1 MKSLS
6 RVWLLVTPWTAAYQA
21 PLSVGFSRQEYWS
34 GVPLPSPKL
43 FTVLF
48 LYFGWRVQLWSLTA
62 LAFWLIIFWCW
73 WLRASFLHLDWSC
86 VPSQFSPYNLMDY
99 SLTGSSVHGIFMAR
113 ILEWVAVP
121 SSRGSSQPRDPTCV
135 SCIAG
140 KFFTAELL
148 VKPRM
153 IVMVLKLVWH
163 VKLFNCQLLL
173 WNLFVQLIVNN
184 FKILYLDILV
194 DKVSSLC
201 FLLFGLF
208 YLGEFIYII
217 FSSPQSRHT
226 LKFLKNFLFQFAVSL
241 SLFRDSLVAQTV
253 KSLSQGSIPGS
264 GRSLGEGN
272 KNSLSILA
280 WKTPCMEEP
289 DGLQAIKVRHDWATS
304 LALCFC
310 FIQTINLKY
319 SSEVLVEIYKYYIW
333 GTVRTLKITSSK

>member
-1 MKSLS
+1 MFSLI
-6 RVWLLVTPWTAAYQA
+6 
-21 PLSVGFSRQEYWS
+21 
-34 GVPLPSPKL
+34 
-43 FTVLF
+43 
-48 LYFGWRVQLWSLTA
+48 
-62 LAFWLIIFWCW
+62 WLILPGRVYIHYF
-73 WLRASFLHLDWSC
+73 
-86 VPSQFSPYNLMDY
+86 
-99 SLTGSSVHGIFMAR
+99 
-113 ILEWVAVP
+113 
-121 SSRGSSQPRDPTCV
+121 
-135 SCIAG
+135 
-140 KFFTAELL
+140 FFTS
-148 VKPRM
+148 
-153 IVMVLKLVWH
+153 
-163 VKLFNCQLLL
+163 
-173 WNLFVQLIVNN
+173 VQT
-184 FKILYLDILV
+184 
-194 DKVSSLC
+194 
-201 FLLFGLF
+201 
-208 YLGEFIYII
+208 
-217 FSSPQSRHT
+217 H